1 MMGLC
6 VGIAVDIV
14 SEAHPPQPQF
24 RPMPR
29 SDQPRTTP
37 PAAPTNR
44 RGGRRPTTRPEA
56 SNIGL
61 VRLQRQTVASMTLDA
76 IRDGILHGQY
86 TEGEPLRQDA
96 LADELGV
103 SRIPIREALRQ
114 LETEGLVT
122 FNPHRGAI
130 VSSLSLEEIEEVFD
144 LRASIESD
152 LLRRAIP
159 HLTTHQLDQADEVL
173 DRYSVALRTGDVAKW
188 GVLNWQFHA
197 SLYAPAARPVTMNI
211 VQRLHQQSD
220 RYLRMQLALTHGETR
235 ATEEHRAIAAA
246 ARAHDTKRA
255 CQLVRDHIAGAGRS
269 LLAFLRERR
278 DEDMNGRASTRARAA
293 RGEE

>member
-14 SEAHPPQPQF
+14 SEAHPSQPQF

-37 PAAPTNR
+37 PATPTDR
-44 RGGRRPTTRPEA
+44 RGGRRPTPRPAA

-173 DRYSVALRTGDVAKW
+173 DRYAVALRTGDVAKW

-235 ATEEHRAIAAA
+235 ANDEHRAIAAA